1 MEYRQLGSSGLR
13 VSALSFGTG
22 TFGGGDNEVFREFGA
37 NELSE
42 AARIVDVCI
51 DAGINLFDTADAY
64 SNGQSEQILGKALG
78 ARRDQVL
85 IATKAYFRM
94 GPGENDLGGSR
105 EHLIKACDESLS
117 RLGTDY
123 IDLYQ
128 LHCFDSLTPLDE
140 TLSALN
146 QLVEQGKVRYIGCS
160 NYAGWQLMKAI
171 GISER
176 HGWAKFV
183 SHQAFYSL
191 AGRDYEWDLMPFA
204 IDQKIGTIVWSP
216 LGWGRLTGKIRRNQP
231 LPEVSRLHKTRE
243 MGPPVPD
250 ERVYAIVE
258 AIDAI
263 SAQTGKSV
271 PQIALNWLLQRPTVA
286 SIIVGARNE
295 QQLRQNLE
303 SIGWQLTREQ
313 MAALDVA
320 SATPIAYPAWFQWTH
335 GGDRNR
341 API

>member
-1 MEYRQLGSSGLR
+1 MEYRQLGNSGLR

-22 TFGGGDNEVFREFGA
+22 TFGGGDNELFRAFGA
-37 NELSE
+37 NELAE
-42 AARIVDVCI
+42 ATRIVDVCI
-51 DAGINLFDTADAY
+51 EAGINLFDTADAY

-105 EHLIKACDESLS
+105 QHLIKACDESLS

-123 IDLYQ
+123 VDLYQ

-191 AGRDYEWDLMPFA
+191 AGRDYEWDLMPLA
-204 IDQKIGTIVWSP
+204 MDQKIGTIVWSP
-216 LGWGRLTGKIRRNQP
+216 LG
-231 LPEVSRLHKTRE
+231 
-243 MGPPVPD
+243 
-250 ERVYAIVE
+250 
-258 AIDAI
+258 
-263 SAQTGKSV
+263 
-271 PQIALNWLLQRPTVA
+271 
-286 SIIVGARNE
+286 
-295 QQLRQNLE
+295 
-303 SIGWQLTREQ
+303 
-313 MAALDVA
+313 
-320 SATPIAYPAWFQWTH
+320 
-335 GGDRNR
+335 
-341 API
+341 

>member
-1 MEYRQLGSSGLR
+1 MQYRQLGNSGLR

-22 TFGGGDNEVFREFGA
+22 TFGGGDNELFRAFGA

-42 AARIVDVCI
+42 ATRIVDVCI
-51 DAGINLFDTADAY
+51 EAGINLFDTANAY

-105 EHLIKACDESLS
+105 QHLIKACDESLS

-176 HGWAKFV
+176 NGWAKFV

-191 AGRDYEWDLMPFA
+191 AGRDYEWDLMPLA
-204 IDQKIGTIVWSP
+204 KDQKIGTIVWSP

-243 MGPPVPD
+243 MGPPVPE

-303 SIGWQLTREQ
+303 SIGWQLTLEQ
-313 MAALDVA
+313 IATLDAA